1 MNRELDFLKKH
12 GIKPVRIKKTGKVLI
27 IDTDDDRYVLK
38 ENKHKDN
45 IYRYLKSRNFDY
57 LPTVVTNID
66 EDYIITRYEDNIE
79 MPVEQKVND
88 MIDLLALLHS
98 KTSFYKEVDND
109 EYKKIYEDLNNNV
122 LYLYSFYS
130 DMITVIE
137 SKVYMSPSQY
147 LLARNITKI
156 FYRLEQLKREIESWF
171 DTVKDKKKI
180 RNVVL
185 HNNLDISH
193 FIKNE
198 NSFFINWDKSKI
210 DMPIFDL
217 YKLYLKNDGY
227 DFTEVLK
234 RYEDKYPLLNDE
246 RNLLLILIRF
256 PDILEVGNSELQ
268 NTRFV
273 KKVITN
279 IDRSENILPNYSENK
294 PN

>member
-156 FYRLEQLKREIESWF
+156 
-171 DTVKDKKKI
+171 
-180 RNVVL
+180 
-185 HNNLDISH
+185 
-193 FIKNE
+193 
-198 NSFFINWDKSKI
+198 
-210 DMPIFDL
+210 PL
-217 YKLYLKNDGY
+217 YK
-227 DFTEVLK
+227 
-234 RYEDKYPLLNDE
+234 
-246 RNLLLILIRF
+246 
-256 PDILEVGNSELQ
+256 
-268 NTRFV
+268 
-273 KKVITN
+273 
-279 IDRSENILPNYSENK
+279 
-294 PN
+294 

>member
-1 MNRELDFLKKH
+1 MYKR
-12 GIKPVRIKKTGKVLI
+12 
-27 IDTDDDRYVLK
+27 K

-66 EDYIITRYEDNIE
+66 EDYIITRYEDNID